1 MKRTGVLLF
10 VLVSAIAVSGDPI
23 HVIPLRRA
31 SAIFKCGDRC
41 QFRGSVPATP
51 LRLRIFRGTINQ
63 LAGIADDPRYHS
75 AGCVEFYSTIIRPR
89 RSGGSRP
96 LLNLNFYFKPPAWL
110 ASDGSN
116 GRFVFVLERD
126 DHPNGPDVEPRPVNL
141 RLSITEL
148 SQYFR
153 SGVDVTVVPPVHT
166 RPSRTRSRTASD
178 EGALA
183 ATLGPARDA
192 PPATVTDTPVAVHP
206 TPPQAAG
213 NCNDLRF
220 DPAPPV
226 LFERAGVST
235 TKTPTLLFS
244 ARDRRAR

>member
-126 DHPNGPDVEPRPVNL
+126 DHPNGPDVEPLPVNL
-141 RLSITEL
+141 KLSISQM

-153 SGVDVTVVPPVHT
+153 SGVDVTVVPPVHS
-166 RPSRTRSRTASD
+166 RPTRTRSRTASD
-178 EGALA
+178 AP
-183 ATLGPARDA
+183 ATATFESGPPRDA
-192 PPATVTDTPVAVHP
+192 PAAAVTTQVAMRP
-206 TPPQAAG
+206 TPPQAAD
-213 NCNDLRF
+213 NCNDLLF
-220 DPAPPV
+220 DQAQPV
-226 LFERAGVST
+226 LFERAGLT
-235 TKTPTLLFS
+235 MKTPTQLSS
-244 ARDRRAR
+244 ARDRHAR